1 MWRSLA
7 AGVLISVAC
16 FVLLFWGVGYLLVL
30 LPRYQG
36 SSWFQPALN
45 AFVIFSV
52 TAGALVYRRKH
63 SRVKKAP
70 HR

>member
-7 AGVLISVAC
+7 AGVLISVPC
-16 FVLLFWGVGYLLVL
+16 FVLLFWGVGHLLVL
-30 LPRYQG
+30 IPRLQG
-36 SSWFQPALN
+36 SLWFQPVIN
-45 AFVIFSV
+45 AIVIFSV
-52 TAGALVYRRKH
+52 TASALIHRRKH

>member
-16 FVLLFWGVGYLLVL
+16 FVLLFWGVGHLLVL
-30 LPRYQG
+30 LPRFQG
-36 SSWFQPALN
+36 SLWFQPAII
-45 AFVIFSV
+45 ASVIFSV
-52 TAGALVYRRKH
+52 TASALIYRRKH